1 MLCGVSGLAF
11 AIGVY
16 LPLASMLTI
25 YVGGC
30 VRALV
35 DRRRAL
41 ASGEVKNDPAILAAS
56 GLVAGEGLAGVL
68 VAFLAFENW
77 IPKERPPIVGG
88 AMGDMLVLAV
98 TLALCLLLYAAGRR
112 DQQSAV
118 EVA

>member
-1 MLCGVSGLAF
+1 M
-11 AIGVY
+11 
-16 LPLASMLTI
+16 
-25 YVGGC
+25 
-30 VRALV
+30 RALV

-41 ASGEVKNDPAILAAS
+41 ASGEVKHDPAILAAS